1 MPEQLNTTLVNE
13 QGEVQRFIEIAEE
26 FCRRNNFSE
35 KDINSVCLIFDE
47 LLTNT
52 INYGY
57 SDDRKH
63 EINILIETDG
73 SYFSAELIDD
83 AVPFNPLDQPEA
95 ETDIPVEEREIG
107 GLGIH
112 IVKKIADE
120 LSYERL
126 ADRNILRIKKNIKQ

>member
-1 MPEQLNTTLVNE
+1 MPEQLHATLTNE
-13 QGEVQRFIEIAEE
+13 HGEIQRFVEIAEE

-57 SDDRKH
+57 SDTSIH
-63 EINILIETDG
+63 EINILIETDS

-83 AVPFNPLDQPEA
+83 GVPFNPLEQPEA
-95 ETDIPVEEREIG
+95 ETDKPVEEREIG

-126 ADRNILRIKKNIKQ
+126 ADRNILRIRKNIKQ